1 MKMLK
6 YMVGLAAT
14 TVISAEPLMASDFKQ
29 VQVQLEHPANGD
41 SLLIPSAKVL
51 LQSGHSSDS
60 RWLSSVDLTTNTAK
74 QVPIPTQAQFFHKAQ
89 IKNQT
94 KEQLVVLGTE
104 GISAFNAA
112 DGSWQRLLNTESLY
126 RIVDGKRLMKLDFVY
141 DFNKDGLSDFIVPDF
156 KAHHVYMQQQNGSF
170 SQFSLAV
177 DAKSRLF
184 DENPDYTSRKARFLD
199 WNADGRTDIAFAI
212 DDSLLLYLQTETG
225 FSTQAQSI
233 ELGLGLTPDALA
245 ELRGGDGRSFKGLSI
260 NRLYDVKDL
269 NNDEIADLIVR
280 QEQFADAVEQ
290 SYSYR
295 IHYGKT
301 GQGKLLFKT
310 EPDALINTK
319 GIQSEPVFT
328 DLNNDKKLDF
338 FTPAAEFGIG
348 TLVRALLAGTA
359 NMELQFFPQLP
370 SGQFPDKPV
379 YRQDATAQV
388 SIGNA
393 QVNLPVLK
401 ALASEQAPAV
411 LLIGDEDHLKVYQS
425 AKEKLF
431 SSKSIRLKQAIP
443 LNGMLASTEDLDQN
457 GKMDLILP
465 FTHLDPE
472 AVRNQLHFVLQQ

>member
-126 RIVDGKRLMKLDFVY
+126 RTVDGKRLMKLDFVY

-401 ALASEQAPAV
+401 ALASEQAPAL

-465 FTHLDPE
+465 FTHLDPQ
-472 AVRNQLHFVLQQ
+472 AVRNQLHFLLQQ

>member
-1 MKMLK
+1 MMKLK
-6 YMVGLAAT
+6 YLAALVAT
-14 TVISAEPLMASDFKQ
+14 LVISAEPLMASEFKQ
-29 VQVQLEHPANGD
+29 VQVQLAHPANGD
-41 SLLIPSAKVL
+41 SLFIPGAKAL

-60 RWLSSVDLTTNTAK
+60 RWLSWVDLTSNSAK
-74 QVPIPTQAQFFHKAQ
+74 QVPIPVQAQFFYKAQ
-89 IKNQT
+89 LKGQPN
-94 KEQLVVLGTE
+94 EQLVVLGTE
-104 GISAFNAA
+104 GISVFNPQ
-112 DGSWQRLLNTESLY
+112 DSSWQRVLNTDSVY
-126 RIVDGKRLMKLDFVY
+126 RTVDSKRILALEFVY
-141 DFNKDGLSDFIVPDF
+141 DLNKDGLSDFVVPDF
-156 KAHHVYMQQQNGSF
+156 KAHHLYLQQQDGSF
-170 SQFSLAV
+170 NRFSLAV
-177 DAKSRLF
+177 QAKARLF
-184 DENPDYTSRKARFLD
+184 DENPDYSNRKVRFLD

-225 FSTQAQSI
+225 FATEAQII

-245 ELRGGDGRSFKGLSI
+245 EVRGGDGRSFKGLSI
-260 NRLYDVKDL
+260 NRLYEVKDL
-269 NNDEIADLIVR
+269 NHDTIADLIVR

-295 IHYGKT
+295 IHYGSIT
-301 GQGKLLFKT
+301 QGSLQFKA
-310 EPDALINTK
+310 EPDARINTK

-348 TLVRALLAGTA
+348 TLGRALLAGTA

-370 SGQFPDKPV
+370 SGIFPDKPV

-401 ALASEQAPAV
+401 VLVSEQAPAL

-431 SSKSIRLKQAIP
+431 SSKSVRLKQAIP
-443 LNGMLASTEDLDQN
+443 LNGMLASTADLDQN

-465 FTHLDPE
+465 FTHLDQE

>member
-126 RIVDGKRLMKLDFVY
+126 RTVDGKRLMKLDFVY
-141 DFNKDGLSDFIVPDF
+141 DLNKDGLSDFIVPDF

-401 ALASEQAPAV
+401 ALASEQAPAL

-472 AVRNQLHFVLQQ
+472 AVRNQLHFLLQQ

>member
-1 MKMLK
+1 MKKLK
-6 YMVGLAAT
+6 YLAGLAITAVVST
-14 TVISAEPLMASDFKQ
+14 APLMASEFKQ

-41 SLLIPSAKVL
+41 TLFIPGAKAV
-51 LQSGHSSDS
+51 LQSGHSSSS
-60 RWLSSVDLTTNTAK
+60 RWLSWVDLTTNTAK

-89 IKNQT
+89 VKGQPT
-94 KEQLVVLGTE
+94 EVLVVLGSE
-104 GISAFNAA
+104 GISFFKPE
-112 DGSWQRLLNTESLY
+112 DSSWHRLLNTESLY
-126 RIVDGKRLMKLDFVY
+126 RTVDSKRLLKLDFVY
-141 DFNKDGLSDFIVPDF
+141 DLNNDGLSDFVVTDF
-156 KAHHVYMQQQNGSF
+156 NAHHVYLQQQDGSF
-170 SQFSLAV
+170 NKFSLTV
-177 DAKSRLF
+177 EAKSRIF
-184 DENPDYTSRKARFLD
+184 DENPDYSSRKARFLD
-199 WNADGRTDIAFAI
+199 WNGDGRTDIGFAI
-212 DDSLLLYLQTETG
+212 DDSLLLYLQTDSG
-225 FSTQAQSI
+225 FSTQAQTI
-233 ELGLGLTPDALA
+233 QLGLGLTPDVQA

-260 NRLYDVKDL
+260 SRLYDVKDL
-269 NNDEIADLIVR
+269 NNDGVADFIVR

-295 IHYGKT
+295 IHYGRVE
-301 GQGKLLFKT
+301 QGALQFNA

-370 SGQFPDKPV
+370 SGKFPDKPV

-401 ALASEQAPAV
+401 ALVSEQAPAL
-411 LLIGDEDHLKVYQS
+411 LLIGDEDHLKLYQS

-431 SSKSIRLKQAIP
+431 SSKSVRLKQAIP
-443 LNGMLASTEDLDQN
+443 LNGMLASTADVDQN

-472 AVRNQLHFVLQQ
+472 AVRNQLHFILQQ

>member
-14 TVISAEPLMASDFKQ
+14 TVMSAEPLMAADFKQ

-41 SLLIPSAKVL
+41 SLFIPQAKAL

-60 RWLSSVDLTTNTAK
+60 RWLSWVDLTTNIAK
-74 QVPIPTQAQFFHKAQ
+74 QVPIPTQAQFFQKAR
-89 IKNQT
+89 IKNQST
-94 KEQLVVLGTE
+94 EQLVVLGTE

-126 RIVDGKRLMKLDFVY
+126 RTVDGKRLMKLDFVY

-156 KAHHVYMQQQNGSF
+156 KSHHVYMQQRDGSF

-184 DENPDYTSRKARFLD
+184 DENPDYTSRKAHFLD

-212 DDSLLLYLQTETG
+212 DDSLLLYLQEENG
-225 FSTQAQSI
+225 FSTQAQTI
-233 ELGLGLTPDALA
+233 QLGLGLTPDALA

-260 NRLYDVKDL
+260 NRLYEVKDL
-269 NNDEIADLIVR
+269 NNDSIADLIVR

-301 GQGKLLFKT
+301 EQGKLLFKP

-401 ALASEQAPAV
+401 ALASEQAPSL

>member
-1 MKMLK
+1 MMKLK
-6 YMVGLAAT
+6 YLAGLVAAAVGCAA
-14 TVISAEPLMASDFKQ
+14 PLMASEFKQ

-60 RWLSSVDLTTNTAK
+60 RWLSWVDLTSNTAK

-89 IKNQT
+89 IKGQT
-94 KEQLVVLGTE
+94 TEQLVVLGTA
-104 GISAFNAA
+104 GISAFKAE

-126 RIVDGKRLMKLDFVY
+126 RTVDGKRLLKLDFVY
-141 DFNKDGLSDFIVPDF
+141 DFNNDGLSDFIVPDF
-156 KAHHVYMQQQNGSF
+156 NAHHVYMQQQDGSF

-177 DAKSRLF
+177 DAQARIFNK
-184 DENPDYTSRKARFLD
+184 DPDYTGREARFLD
-199 WNADGRTDIAFAI
+199 WNADGLNDIAFAI
-212 DDSLLLYLQTETG
+212 DDSLLLYLQTGTG
-225 FSTQAQSI
+225 FSTQAQTI
-233 ELGLGLTPDALA
+233 QLGLGLTPDALA

-260 NRLYDVKDL
+260 NRLYEVKDL
-269 NNDEIADLIVR
+269 NNDGIADFVVR
-280 QEQFADAVEQ
+280 QELFADAVEQ

-301 GQGKLLFKT
+301 EQGSLKFNA
-310 EPDALINTK
+310 EPDARINTK

-401 ALASEQAPAV
+401 ALASEQAPAL

-431 SSKSIRLKQAIP
+431 SSKSIRLNQAIP
-443 LNGMLASTEDLDQN
+443 QNGMLATTADLDRN

>member
-126 RIVDGKRLMKLDFVY
+126 RTVDGKRLMKLDFVY

-370 SGQFPDKPV
+370 SGKFPDKAV

-401 ALASEQAPAV
+401 VLVSEQAPAL
-411 LLIGDEDHLKVYQS
+411 LLIGDEDHLKLYQS
-425 AKEKLF
+425 AREKLF

-472 AVRNQLHFVLQQ
+472 AVRNQLHFVLQH

>member
-1 MKMLK
+1 MMKLK
-6 YMVGLAAT
+6 YLVALVATLAM
-14 TVISAEPLMASDFKQ
+14 SAKPLLASEFKQ

-41 SLLIPSAKVL
+41 SLFIPSAKAL

-60 RWLSSVDLTTNTAK
+60 RWLSWVDLTSNSAR
-74 QVPIPTQAQFFHKAQ
+74 QVPIPTQAQFFQKAQ
-89 IKNQT
+89 LKGQPV
-94 KEQLVVLGTE
+94 EQLVVFGSQ
-104 GISAFNAA
+104 GVSAFNAQ
-112 DGSWQRLLNTESLY
+112 DNSWLRLFNTESLY
-126 RIVDGKRLMKLDFVY
+126 RTVDGKRLFKLDFVH
-141 DFNKDGLSDFIVPDF
+141 DFNNDTLSDFIVPDF
-156 KAHHVYMQQQNGSF
+156 NAHHVYMQQQDGSF
-170 SQFSLAV
+170 TKYSLAV

-184 DENPDYTSRKARFLD
+184 DENPDYSIRKARFLD

-212 DDSLLLYLQTETG
+212 DDSLLLYLQTDTG
-225 FSTQAQSI
+225 FATEVQTIQ
-233 ELGLGLTPDALA
+233 LGLGLTPDALA
-245 ELRGGDGRSFKGLSI
+245 EVRGGDGRSFKGLSI
-260 NRLYDVKDL
+260 NRLYEVKDL
-269 NNDEIADLIVR
+269 NNDRIADIIVR

-295 IHYGKT
+295 IHYVSIE
-301 GQGKLLFKT
+301 QGKLQFKA
-310 EPDALINTK
+310 EPDARINTK
-319 GIQSEPVFT
+319 GIQSEPEFT

-348 TLVRALLAGTA
+348 TLVRALVAGTA

-370 SGQFPDKPV
+370 SGSFPDKAV

-401 ALASEQAPAV
+401 VLVSERTPAL
-411 LLIGDEDHLKVYQS
+411 LLIGDEDHLKLYQS

-443 LNGMLASTEDLDQN
+443 LNGMLAATADLDQN

>member
-126 RIVDGKRLMKLDFVY
+126 RTVDGKRLMKLDFVY

-472 AVRNQLHFVLQQ
+472 AVRNQLHFLLQQ

>member
-177 DAKSRLF
+177 EAKSRLF

>member
-1 MKMLK
+1 MMKLK
-6 YMVGLAAT
+6 YLAALVA
-14 TVISAEPLMASDFKQ
+14 TVVMSAEPLMASEFKQ

-41 SLLIPSAKVL
+41 SLFIPGAKAL

-60 RWLSSVDLTTNTAK
+60 RWLSWVDLTTNSAK

-89 IKNQT
+89 LKGQPG
-94 KEQLVVLGTE
+94 EQLVVFGSQ
-104 GISAFNAA
+104 GVSAFNAQ
-112 DGSWQRLLNTESLY
+112 DSSWQRLLNTESLY
-126 RIVDGKRLMKLDFVY
+126 RTVDGKRLLKLDFVY
-141 DFNKDGLSDFIVPDF
+141 DFNNDGLSDFIVPDF
-156 KAHHVYMQQQNGSF
+156 NAHHVYMQQQDGSF
-170 SQFSLAV
+170 TKFSLAV
-177 DAKSRLF
+177 EAKSRLF
-184 DENPDYTSRKARFLD
+184 DENPDYSIRKARFLD

-212 DDSLLLYLQTETG
+212 DDSLVLYLQTETG
-225 FSTQAQSI
+225 FSTVAQTV

-245 ELRGGDGRSFKGLSI
+245 EVRGGDGRSFKGLSI

-269 NNDEIADLIVR
+269 NNDSIADLIVR

-295 IHYGKT
+295 IHYGQT
-301 GQGKLLFKT
+301 GADGLQFKAQ
-310 EPDALINTK
+310 PDARINTK
-319 GIQSEPVFT
+319 GIQSEPEFT

-359 NMELQFFPQLP
+359 NMELQFFPQLQ
-370 SGQFPDKPV
+370 SGKFPDKAV

-401 ALASEQAPAV
+401 VLVSEQAPAL
-411 LLIGDEDHLKVYQS
+411 LLIGDEDHLKLYQS

-443 LNGMLASTEDLDQN
+443 LNGMLATTADLDQN

-472 AVRNQLHFVLQQ
+472 AVRNQLHFILQQ

>member
-60 RWLSSVDLTTNTAK
+60 RWLSSVNLTTNSAK

-112 DGSWQRLLNTESLY
+112 DGSWQRLFNTESLY
-126 RIVDGKRLMKLDFVY
+126 RTVDGKRLMKLDFVY

-177 DAKSRLF
+177 EAKSRLF

-472 AVRNQLHFVLQQ
+472 AVRNQLHFLLQQ

>member
-60 RWLSSVDLTTNTAK
+60 RWLSSVDLTTNSAK

-126 RIVDGKRLMKLDFVY
+126 RTVDGKRLMKLDFVY

-472 AVRNQLHFVLQQ
+472 AVRNQLHFLLQQ

>member
-126 RIVDGKRLMKLDFVY
+126 RTVDGKRLMKLDFVY

-401 ALASEQAPAV
+401 ALASEQAPAL

-472 AVRNQLHFVLQQ
+472 AVRNQLHFLLQQ